1 MYMRLPH
8 FFEDMGSACLRA
20 KTANK
25 ESVYELFASA
35 IELYWGWYATFF
47 KEFRVKQGDDRL
59 FEWFEKLSNEMQQIK
74 ATKERRRR

>member
-8 FFEDMGSACLRA
+8 FFEDMGIACLRA

-74 ATKERRRR
+74 AKKERRRR